1 MEAIRFGKNYRVTV
15 HIDEVLSFAK
25 KWPGH
30 HFDLDAE
37 YAFEFDAKNG
47 DLVEIEK
54 YIDGKLAEAD
64 ETEDGP
70 EFVAMSDDA
79 CEFGARELGL
89 SNVLEIRFGET
100 SGPRP

>member
-15 HIDEVLSFAK
+15 NIDEVLSFAM

-37 YAFEFDAKNG
+37 YEFEFNAENG

-54 YIDGKLAEAD
+54 FLDGKLAEAE

-70 EFVAMSDDA
+70 EFVAMSEDA

-89 SNVLEIRFGET
+89 SSVLEIRFGNT
-100 SGPRP
+100 PGPRP